1 MIDATLSHVRM
12 RDLAGLC
19 RARLRPSRSRGPH
32 LVVRFAPS
40 AARRCCEQRRTS
52 AAAPQSGQLTPRTHD
67 FAAPTI

>member
-12 RDLAGLC
+12 RDLTGLG

-32 LVVRFAPS
+32 AVVRFAP
-40 AARRCCEQRRTS
+40 A

-67 FAAPTI
+67 FMASTI